1 MTLQRAG
8 NIVVGQEFKAKPG
21 RHFLHADTHYLYKY
35 MSAEKAK
42 LLANEFYV

>member
-8 NIVVGQEFKAKPG
+8 NIVVGHKFKGKPG
-21 RHFLHADTHYLYKY
+21 RHFLHVYTHYLYKY

-42 LLANEFYV
+42 PLANEFYV